1 MIKAHADQRINQ
13 LNQAGGFNYLNGIKI
28 LDWQEGLAS
37 LQVDLTHDH
46 LNPLGLVHGG
56 LCASMLDVALA
67 MSGSYRPAPEG
78 LYPGL
83 TLSLTTQY
91 IAPLQVEDGFALAKA
106 QRTGGGKSVFFAE
119 GEVLA
124 PDGRLIASASGVFK
138 PGRLSKG
145 EVIRARL
152 GRIRKSDTG
161 LSFASGKDL

>member
-13 LNQAGGFNYLNGIKI
+13 LNQAGGFNHCNGIII
-28 LDWQEGLAS
+28 LDWQDSLAS

-56 LCASMLDVALA
+56 LYASMLDVVLA

-91 IAPLQVEDGFALAKA
+91 IAPLQLEDGFALAKA
-106 QRTGGGKSVFFAE
+106 RRTGGGKSVFFAE
-119 GEVLA
+119 GEVLS
-124 PDGRLIASASGVFK
+124 PDGRVIASASGVFK
-138 PGRLSKG
+138 PGRPL
-145 EVIRARL
+145 
-152 GRIRKSDTG
+152 KS
-161 LSFASGKDL
+161 

>member
-67 MSGSYRPAPEG
+67 MSGSYQPAPEG

-91 IAPLQVEDGFALAKA
+91 IAPLQLEDGFALAKA

>member
-13 LNQAGGFNYLNGIKI
+13 LNQAGGFNYHNRIMI
-28 LDWQEGLAS
+28 LDWQDGLAS

-56 LCASMLDVALA
+56 LYASMLDVALA
-67 MSGSYRPAPEG
+67 MSGSYRPAPDG

-91 IAPLQVEDGFALAKA
+91 IAPLQIEDGFALAKA
-106 QRTGGGKSVFFAE
+106 RRTGGGKSVFFAE

-124 PDGRLIASASGVFK
+124 PDGRVIASASGVFK
-138 PGRLSKG
+138 PGRPLK
-145 EVIRARL
+145 V
-152 GRIRKSDTG
+152 
-161 LSFASGKDL
+161 